1 LEVKFSFF
9 GLWFCTRRKSKGIL
23 TTHHPPTV
31 TMASE
36 AHGKRTPSIWR
47 GIDRAGQTRLQAWM
61 QEKPM
66 RPQYISIASLQFL
79 QKQKKSEN
87 LAVNT

>member
-1 LEVKFSFF
+1 
-9 GLWFCTRRKSKGIL
+9 
-23 TTHHPPTV
+23 
-31 TMASE
+31 MASE